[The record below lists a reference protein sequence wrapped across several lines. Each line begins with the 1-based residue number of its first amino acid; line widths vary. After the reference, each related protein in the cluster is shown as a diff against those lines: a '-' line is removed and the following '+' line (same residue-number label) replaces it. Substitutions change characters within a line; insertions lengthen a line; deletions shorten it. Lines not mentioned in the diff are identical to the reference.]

1 MRLTRKSQVTIPK
14 RVRDALGIG
23 PGSNIE
29 IESNDSG
36 EYVLINLD
44 ERRKNETPGEQLVR
58 QLREFGRRMRA
69 EGRTLNLTTDEI
81 MEMTR
86 GPFDDVDPR

>member
-14 RVRDALGIG
+14 PVRDALGIG
-23 PGSNIE
+23 PGSNIN
-29 IESNDSG
+29 IERNDSG
-36 EYVLINLD
+36 EFVLVNLD
-44 ERRKNETPGEQLVR
+44 ERRTNETPGERFVR
-58 QLREFGRRMRA
+58 QLRDFGRRMRA
-69 EGRTLNLTTDEI
+69 EGGTLGLTTDEI